1 MERLRVA
8 PLWLKNGQLHHFP
21 TYNNSSFN
29 MEINASTCIFTIF
42 YFCNFILLGTGNG
55 NNNGNNNQGGMFGN
69 GNGNNNQ
76 GDLNGVLNGVNNTG
90 VSKG

>member
-1 MERLRVA
+1 
-8 PLWLKNGQLHHFP
+8 
-21 TYNNSSFN
+21 
-29 MEINASTCIFTIF
+29 MEINTSTCIFTIF
-42 YFCNFILLGTGNG
+42 YSPNFILLGTGNG
-55 NNNGNNNQGGMFGN
+55 NNDGNNNQGGMFGN